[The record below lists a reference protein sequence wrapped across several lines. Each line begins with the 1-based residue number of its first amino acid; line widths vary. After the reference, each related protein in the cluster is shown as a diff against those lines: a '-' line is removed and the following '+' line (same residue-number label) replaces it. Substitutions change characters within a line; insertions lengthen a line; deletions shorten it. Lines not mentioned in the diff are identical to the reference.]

1 MHAFYRLMPGPVL
14 PPRSAALEASA
25 SDATLVRAAS
35 HGDDQACFAI
45 WKKYAPLV
53 QRVVQRYFGPGS
65 EHSDVCQEAF
75 LRVFKRIHEIREPD
89 ALAGFVIS
97 VTLGVARNES
107 RRQRIRGI
115 VGLRPTDELPP
126 DRDARY
132 NPEAR
137 EEVEALYRLL
147 AKLSAYERSLFV
159 ARYVEKMEVAE
170 VAVAHHVSLSTA
182 KRHLRKVADRL
193 DHRMRD
199 EPALSDY
206 VGRLLERSLP

>member
-1 MHAFYRLMPGPVL
+1 MPGPAL
-14 PPRSAALEASA
+14 PPRSAVPEASA
-25 SDATLVRAAS
+25 SDAALVRAAAL
-35 HGDDQACFAI
+35 GDDQACFGI

-53 QRVVQRYFGPGS
+53 QRVVQRFFGPGP
-65 EHSDVCQEAF
+65 ERSDVCQEAF
-75 LRVFKRIHEIREPD
+75 LRVFKRIREIREPD
-89 ALAGFVIS
+89 ALAGFIIS
-97 VTLGVARNES
+97 VTLGVARNEA
-107 RRQRIRGI
+107 RRLRIRGI

-126 DRDARY
+126 GADAGY

-137 EEVEALYRLL
+137 EEVAALYRLL
-147 AKLSAYERSLFV
+147 SKLSAYERSLFV

-170 VAVAHHVSLSTA
+170 VAAAHHVSLSTA

-206 VGRLLERSLP
+206 VGRLQERALP

>member
-14 PPRSAALEASA
+14 PPLSAAPEASA
-25 SDATLVRAAS
+25 SDAALARAAS
-35 HGDDQACFAI
+35 LGDDQACFAI
-45 WKKYAPLV
+45 WRKYAPLV
-53 QRVVQRYFGPGS
+53 QRVVRRFFGPGP

-75 LRVFKRIHEIREPD
+75 LRVFKRIKEIRDPD

-97 VTLGVARNES
+97 VTLGVARNEA

-126 DRDARY
+126 ESGARY

-137 EEVEALYRLL
+137 EEVAALYRLL
-147 AKLSAYERSLFV
+147 SKLSAYERSLFV

-170 VAVAHHVSLSTA
+170 VAAAHHVSVSTA

-206 VGRLLERSLP
+206 VGRLLERALP